1 MVGALT
7 SLEFLRAHCRS
18 VLTLRAEDSALL
30 GLRFLT
36 ETNQHHQRSKPDG
49 DRDDLH
55 YDPCWY
61 VSYLGMLDLLEKYRA
76 MQSC

>member
-7 SLEFLRAHCRS
+7 SLEFLRAHWRS
-18 VLTLRAEDSALL
+18 VLTLRAVRLRAIRTAL
-30 GLRFLT
+30 LT

-55 YDPCWY
+55 YDLCWY